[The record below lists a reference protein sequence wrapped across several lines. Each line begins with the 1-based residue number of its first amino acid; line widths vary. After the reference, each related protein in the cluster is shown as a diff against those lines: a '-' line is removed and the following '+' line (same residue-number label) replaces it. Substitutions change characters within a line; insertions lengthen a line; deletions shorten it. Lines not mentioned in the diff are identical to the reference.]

1 MLVQTILCVFVG
13 QFVLSS
19 YQCPFQCPYP
29 CTIPT
34 ILREVFCREY
44 LRTRVQS
51 RTVNWKYSS
60 RASLSMFDQLCVI
73 NIQPSQCRSI
83 TLFSEQV
90 PFRSHSFFALRSRFR
105 AILARLHG
113 DKSSSLLTP
122 YDGNY
127 YQSVF
132 SSNLRSFSALK

>member
-1 MLVQTILCVFVG
+1 MLVQVILCVFVG
-13 QFVLSS
+13 QSVLPSC
-19 YQCPFQCPYP
+19 QCPFQCPYP

-44 LRTRVQS
+44 LRTLIQS

-60 RASLSMFDQLCVI
+60 RAPLSMFDPLLVVG
-73 NIQPSQCRSI
+73 IQPPQCRSI
-83 TLFSEQV
+83 ALFSEQM
-90 PFRSHSFFALRSRFR
+90 PFRSYSFFALRSRFR

>member
-1 MLVQTILCVFVG
+1 MLVRTILCVFVG
-13 QFVLSS
+13 QSVLSS
-19 YQCPFQCPYP
+19 YHCPFQCPYP

-34 ILREVFCREY
+34 IPREVFCREY

-51 RTVNWKYSS
+51 RMVNWKYSS
-60 RASLSMFDQLCVI
+60 RASLSVFDQLLVVD
-73 NIQPSQCRSI
+73 IQPPQCRSI

-90 PFRSHSFFALRSRFR
+90 PFRACSFFALRSRFR
-105 AILARLHG
+105 AILVRLHG
-113 DKSSSLLTP
+113 DKSSFLLTP
-122 YDGNY
+122 HDGNH